1 MVATEMKRGFPKQ
14 RFEKSVEPR
23 VKKDEDGFFI
33 YTLSENVKV
42 YFEDYYG
49 FLEQVEQRA
58 LADIGDIKSKE
69 AALKPHET
77 ELRAYLCAR
86 KKVLETLLRTV
97 YDFYTEENN
106 FGVVMTPWCFGTVV
120 LEKVEAFR
128 DKLAKGNVDDNDLP
142 EYTYDVVRYTEE
154 IYRKTLLDTFGFP
167 EKAFSMRWQYS
178 ELLKRY
184 SKALTNISAS
194 LQSVMMLVKSY
205 GS

>member
-1 MVATEMKRGFPKQ
+1 MVATDMKRGFPKQ

-23 VKKDEDGFFI
+23 VKCDEGGYFI

-42 YFEDYYG
+42 YFDDYYG
-49 FLEQVEQRA
+49 FLEKAEQRA
-58 LADIGDIKSKE
+58 LADIGDIKAKE
-69 AALKPHET
+69 AELKPHEA
-77 ELRAYLCAR
+77 ELRSYLCAR
-86 KKVLETLLRTV
+86 KKILETLLRTV
-97 YDFYTEENN
+97 YDFYTEANN

-120 LEKVEAFR
+120 LEKVEAYR
-128 DKLAKGNVDDNDLP
+128 DKLAKGNVEDSDLP
-142 EYTYDVVRYTEE
+142 EYTYDVVRYIEE
-154 IYRKTLLDTFGFP
+154 IYRKTLLDTFDFP

>member
-1 MVATEMKRGFPKQ
+1 MVATDMKRGFPKQ

-23 VKKDEDGFFI
+23 VKCDEGGYFI

-42 YFEDYYG
+42 YFDDYYG
-49 FLEQVEQRA
+49 FLERAEQRA
-58 LADIGDIKSKE
+58 LADIGDIKAKE
-69 AALKPHET
+69 AELKPHET
-77 ELRAYLCAR
+77 ELRSYLCAR
-86 KKVLETLLRTV
+86 KKILETLLRTV
-97 YDFYTEENN
+97 YDFYTEANN

-120 LEKVEAFR
+120 LEKVEAYR
-128 DKLAKGNVDDNDLP
+128 DKLAKGNVEDSDLP
-142 EYTYDVVRYTEE
+142 EYTYDVVRYIEE
-154 IYRKTLLDTFGFP
+154 IYRKTLLDTFDFP

>member
-1 MVATEMKRGFPKQ
+1 MIATDMKRGFTNE
-14 RFEKSVEPR
+14 RFAKVVEPR
-23 VKKDEDGFFI
+23 VKRDDGGFYL

-42 YFEDYYG
+42 YFDDYYT
-49 FLEQVEQRA
+49 FLERVEERT
-58 LADIGDIKSKE
+58 LEDLGDIRAKE
-69 AALKPHET
+69 AELKNYQV
-77 ELRAYLCAR
+77 ELRAYFCAR
-86 KKVLETLLRTV
+86 KKILEVLLKTV
-97 YDFYTEENN
+97 HDFYTEHNN

-128 DKLAKGNVDDNDLP
+128 DRLAKGNVDDSDLP
-142 EYTYDVVRYTEE
+142 EFSYDVVRYIDE
-154 IYRKTLLDTFGFP
+154 IYRKILLDTFGFP

-184 SKALTNISAS
+184 SKTLTNISAS